1 MSLKYIV
8 LGFLSYGPHTGYD
21 LKKHIDNSTRFFW
34 HAKLSQ
40 IYPTL
45 RELSQQELVESDT
58 VPQDGKPDKKIYSIT
73 ETGRKALM
81 DWLTTPIEG
90 LPPTKDAALLKLF
103 FSGVL
108 DKEVL
113 VSHLHHQLALH
124 RMRLS
129 HYQQETTA
137 YIERIISETGLVR
150 EGRLWELTRQFGEEC
165 EGTYIRWLEQA
176 IKTAEEK
183 F

>member
-1 MSLKYIV
+1 MSLKHIV

-45 RELSQQELVESDT
+45 RELAEWGLVEADT
-58 VPQDGKPDKKIYSIT
+58 VPQEGKPDKKIYWIT
-73 ETGRKALM
+73 ETGREALR
-81 DWLTTPIEG
+81 DWLATPIEG
-90 LPPTKDAALLKLF
+90 LSPTKDAALLKLF
-103 FSGVL
+103 FSGSL
-108 DKEVL
+108 DKKVL

-124 RMRLS
+124 RRQLA

-137 YIERIISETGLVR
+137 YIARIITETGLDR
-150 EGRLWELTRQFGEEC
+150 DGKLWELTRQFGEEY
-165 EGTYIRWLEQA
+165 ERTYIRWLENA
-176 IKTAEEK
+176 IKTVERM
-183 F
+183 

>member
-45 RELSQQELVESDT
+45 RELAEQRLVEADT
-58 VPQDGKPDKKIYSIT
+58 IPQDGKPDKKIYSIT
-73 ETGRKALM
+73 ETGRKTLA
-81 DWLTTPIEG
+81 DWLATPIEG
-90 LPPTKDAALLKLF
+90 LSPSKDAALLKLF
-103 FSGVL
+103 FSGSL
-108 DKEVL
+108 DTKVL

-124 RMRLS
+124 RRRLA

-137 YIERIISETGLVR
+137 YIARIIAETGLDR
-150 EGRLWELTRQFGEEC
+150 EGKLWELTRRFGEEY
-165 EGTYIRWLEQA
+165 EHTYIHWLENA
-176 IKTAEEK
+176 IKTVEK
-183 F
+183 EL

>member
-45 RELSQQELVESDT
+45 RELAERGLVEADT
-58 VPQDGKPDKKIYSIT
+58 VPQEGKPDKKIYSIT
-73 ETGRKALM
+73 ETGRKALR
-81 DWLTTPIEG
+81 DWLEAPVEG
-90 LPPTKDAALLKLF
+90 LSPTKDAALLKLF
-103 FSGVL
+103 FSGSR
-108 DKEVL
+108 DKKVM

-124 RMRLS
+124 RRQLV
-129 HYQQETTA
+129 HYQQETTT
-137 YIERIISETGLVR
+137 YIARIIAETGLDR
-150 EGRLWELTRQFGEEC
+150 DGKLWELTRRFGEEY
-165 EGTYIRWLEQA
+165 ERTYIQWLENA
-176 IKTAEEK
+176 IKTVERM
-183 F
+183 